1 MLAVIYFGCGNAF
14 GLWKSQNPV
23 EKSLVCG
30 KLFDLWKTFGSLK
43 NVAKNMTY
51 RARVGW
57 RIFGLQM
64 KN

>member
-43 NVAKNMTY
+43 NVAKKHDIS
-51 RARVGW
+51 RARGVEN
-57 RIFGLQM
+57 F
-64 KN
+64 